1 MDYNFDN
8 KKFPPQVFVIDSFS
22 FYKLLKQAT
31 EKLLS
36 EQKEKKEWLTAS
48 ECMAKLN
55 IRRTT
60 LSKLRQT
67 GAISY
72 SKFGRKI
79 LYNAESLEVY
89 LQENQLERF

>member
-36 EQKEKKEWLTAS
+36 ERKEKKEWLNAS
-48 ECMAKLN
+48 ECMEMLGVRK
-55 IRRTT
+55 TT

-79 LYNAESLEVY
+79 LYNAESVELY
-89 LQENQLERF
+89 LHENKLERF